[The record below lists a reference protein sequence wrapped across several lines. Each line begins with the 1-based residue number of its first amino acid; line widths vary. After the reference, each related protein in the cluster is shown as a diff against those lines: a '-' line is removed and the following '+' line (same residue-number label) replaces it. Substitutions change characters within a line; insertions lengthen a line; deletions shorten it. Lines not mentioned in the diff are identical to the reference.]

1 MDTDYDHVCKIV
13 VVGASKVGK
22 SALVRRL
29 TRNEY
34 VEGVPSTI
42 GVDFGIVIHQRIK
55 CHIWDTAGQERF
67 APMTKQYMRGAQSI
81 FYVFDVN
88 DDTSIDKLRRDYL
101 EHHNR
106 NGVAEGAFEALVA
119 TQIDRDTTLCNTV
132 PEGLSHFPMSMYWV
146 SAKTGEHCTR
156 LLDDVCA
163 HFRRQQLAAA
173 ARTREEQEEDILH
186 ISAVNEQPNAKD
198 GSCC

>member
-1 MDTDYDHVCKIV
+1 METDYDHVCKIV

-42 GVDFGIVIHQRIK
+42 GVDFGITIHQRIK

-88 DDTSIDKLRRDYL
+88 DDTSIDKLRHDYL

-106 NGVAEGAFEALVA
+106 RDIAEGAFEALIA
-119 TQIDRDTTLCNTV
+119 TQIDRADDALRNTV
-132 PEGLSHFPMSMYWV
+132 PDGLSRFPMSMYWV

-156 LLDDVCA
+156 LLDDVCT
-163 HFRRQQLAAA
+163 HFRQQVVIA

-186 ISAVNEQPNAKD
+186 ISGTTNTQKQD
-198 GSCC
+198 GSCCL